1 MDTQVFCLSIFKT
14 KGGNDIMRLKK
25 HFGSI
30 VASFLM
36 VMLIFGFI
44 GCSEQES
51 PTVNQTSKDQRV
63 MVNQFVTHPILDA
76 VLAGMQE
83 RLSQEEGIEVIVKNS
98 NADAMTCRQINEQFL
113 LQNPSLIVA
122 LGTPAAQSAVQVAN
136 GKIPVVFGAIT
147 DPVGA
152 KLAESLERP
161 GGNKTGTTDRW
172 PFGDQ
177 VRLVHDLMPK
187 AKTIGVI
194 VNPGE
199 DNCDAGVIVFRKT
212 AKELGLRLV
221 ETPATNSSEVKTA
234 SSVLTG
240 KKVDVILISP
250 SNTLFSALNS
260 LITTAQKAGIPVIGG
275 DESAVERGSIATY
288 GFSYKDVGVAT
299 AEIVLEVLKG
309 DKAAGT
315 IPVARP
321 KQNRL
326 FVNAMAIKKAGITIP
341 ESLRGVVE
349 EK

>member
-1 MDTQVFCLSIFKT
+1 
-14 KGGNDIMRLKK
+14 MRLKR

-30 VASFLM
+30 LTSCLM
-36 VMLIFGFI
+36 AVLIFGLG
-44 GCSEQES
+44 GCSKEES
-51 PTVNQTSKDQRV
+51 PKSSTAKTV
-63 MVNQFVTHPILDA
+63 MVNQYVTQPILDA

-83 RLSQEEGIEVIVKNS
+83 RLSQEAGIDVIVKNS
-98 NADAMTCRQINEQFL
+98 NADAMTCRQINEQFIQ
-113 LQNPSLIVA
+113 QNPSLIVA

-136 GKIPVVFGAIT
+136 GKVPVVFGAIT

-152 KLAESLERP
+152 KLADSLELP
-161 GGNKTGTTDRW
+161 GGNKTGTTNRW
-172 PFGDQ
+172 PFDDQ
-177 VRLVHDLMPK
+177 VRLVHELLPN

-199 DNCDAGVIVFRKT
+199 DNCNAGVEVFRQT
-212 AKELGLRLV
+212 AKKLGLTLV

-234 SSVLTG
+234 ASVLTA

-260 LITTAQKAGIPVIGG
+260 LISTAHEAGIPVIGG

-288 GFSYKDVGVAT
+288 GFSNKDVGIAT

-309 DKAAGT
+309 EKKAGT

-326 FVNAMAIKKAGITIP
+326 FVNTVEVKKAGLTIP
-341 ESLRGVVE
+341 ESLRSAVVA
-349 EK
+349 K

>member
-1 MDTQVFCLSIFKT
+1 
-14 KGGNDIMRLKK
+14 MRLKR

-30 VASFLM
+30 LTSCLM
-36 VMLIFGFI
+36 AVLIFGLG
-44 GCSEQES
+44 GCSKEES
-51 PTVNQTSKDQRV
+51 PKSSTAKTV
-63 MVNQFVTHPILDA
+63 MVNQYVTQPILDA

-83 RLSQEEGIEVIVKNS
+83 RLSQEAGIDVIVKNS
-98 NADAMTCRQINEQFL
+98 NADAMTCRQINEQFIQ
-113 LQNPSLIVA
+113 QNPSLIVA

-136 GKIPVVFGAIT
+136 GKVPVVFGAIT

-152 KLAESLERP
+152 KLADSLERP
-161 GGNKTGTTDRW
+161 GGNKTGTTNRW
-172 PFGDQ
+172 PFDDQ
-177 VRLVHDLMPK
+177 VRLVHELLPN

-199 DNCDAGVIVFRKT
+199 DNCNAGVEVFRQT
-212 AKELGLRLV
+212 AKKLGLTLV

-234 SSVLTG
+234 ASVLTA

-260 LITTAQKAGIPVIGG
+260 LISTAHEAGIPVIGG

-288 GFSYKDVGVAT
+288 GFSNKDVGIAT
-299 AEIVLEVLKG
+299 AEIVLDVLKG
-309 DKAAGT
+309 EKKAGT

-326 FVNAMAIKKAGITIP
+326 FVNTVEVKKAGLTIP
-341 ESLRGVVE
+341 ESLRSAVVA
-349 EK
+349 K